1 MDKLPV
7 TSGLEWRRNRE
18 EGELVQL
25 PYSGKIIRLR
35 TVRPDQL
42 LRLGKIPNPL
52 AALMVDII
60 YGNVDS
66 DRMSNFLDVQE
77 GVESAMDLIESL
89 RVVCTAA
96 FVEPKIVDNPTKDN
110 EISFDDLEL
119 SDRSYVF
126 RLTFVS
132 AEALKTFRYKPPSD
146 VEVASNGAADPQPSI
161 VTSGDAE

>member
-1 MDKLPV
+1 MEKLPT
-7 TSGLEWRRNRE
+7 TSGFEWRRNRE

-25 PYSGKIIRLR
+25 PYSGKLIRVR
-35 TVRPDQL
+35 NVRPDQL
-42 LRLGKIPNPL
+42 LKLGKIPNPL

-66 DRMSNFLDVQE
+66 DRMNSFLSITDN
-77 GVESAMDLIESL
+77 VEAAIDMVESL
-89 RVVCTAA
+89 RVVCAAA
-96 FVEPKIVDNPTKDN
+96 FVSPKIVDNPTKDD
-110 EISFDDLEL
+110 EISIDDVEL

-132 AEALKTFRYKPPSD
+132 AEALKTFRYESPSD

-161 VTSGDAE
+161 ATGGDS

>member
-1 MDKLPV
+1 MDKLPI
-7 TSGLEWRRNRE
+7 TSGLDWRRNRE

-25 PYSGKIIRLR
+25 PYSGNIVRIR

-60 YGNVDS
+60 YGNIDS
-66 DRMSNFLDVQE
+66 DKMDAFLSVSD
-77 GVESAMDLIESL
+77 GVESAMDMIESL

-96 FVEPKIVDNPTKDN
+96 FVLPKIVDNPTKDD
-110 EISFDDLEL
+110 EISFDDIEL
-119 SDRSYVF
+119 SDRSYIF

-132 AEALKTFRYKPPSD
+132 AEALKNFRYQPPTD

-161 VTSGDAE
+161 